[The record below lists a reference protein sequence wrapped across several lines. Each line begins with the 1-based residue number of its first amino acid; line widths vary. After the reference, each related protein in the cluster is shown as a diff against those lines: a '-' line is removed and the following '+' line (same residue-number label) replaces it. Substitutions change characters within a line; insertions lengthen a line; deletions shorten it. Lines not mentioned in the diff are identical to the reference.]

1 VMPPEGG
8 DGPLVMKKCPKC
20 ASSDYRFRSRRKI
33 ANERGEAV
41 ETKYRC
47 SACGY
52 EWRVR
57 SQA

>member
-1 VMPPEGG
+1 VREATV
-8 DGPLVMKKCPKC
+8 PLVTKKYPNCE
-20 ASSDYRFRSRRKI
+20 SSDYRFRSRRKV
-33 ANERGEAV
+33 ADEHGEAV